1 MLKARSSSPLR
12 KLVGLKRR
20 LQFFAEE
27 LDQLCKENVA
37 AEYETGLDGEEAAT
51 AIVKWAEYRQGFWDR
66 FADSIHK
73 WTDLSNGTKVAVQR
87 LKERFDRPYTAVRK
101 LTLDLLRITTGE
113 WTRRRLPDHIDCH
126 IDTLTEMGKDPRTAE
141 FSLAEFYA
149 HEKLQSDMAAFQCFI
164 REQAGLMAQSHRSIF
179 KIGRNWKPGKA
190 SDSSKTKST
199 TRKGTKGSH
208 KASACPEV
216 LKANSIPRRALDK
229 KAGLCFSCL
238 EPGHEAKGSSD
249 SPVPLSGVKPSD
261 PLQERDRKEGKQL
274 RPVRVNLTSGD
285 ESGGTRLQ
293 IIWAR
298 AHSDGGKKMVVNCL
312 FDTAAE
318 RSFIREDVTQELQLK
333 RFLLW

>member
-1 MLKARSSSPLR
+1 MLKARSSSPPR

-37 AEYETGLDGEEAAT
+37 PGRIEAQLVTAKEIYRRVDRLWEEYETGLDGEEAAT
-51 AIVKWAEYRQGFWDR
+51 AITEREVARH
-66 FADSIHK
+66 ASI
-73 WTDLSNGTKVAVQR
+73 A
-87 LKERFDRPYTAVRK
+87 
-101 LTLDLLRITTGE
+101 
-113 WTRRRLPDHIDCH
+113 
-126 IDTLTEMGKDPRTAE
+126 
-141 FSLAEFYA
+141 
-149 HEKLQSDMAAFQCFI
+149 
-164 REQAGLMAQSHRSIF
+164 
-179 KIGRNWKPGKA
+179 
-190 SDSSKTKST
+190 
-199 TRKGTKGSH
+199 KGSH

-216 LKANSIPRRALDK
+216 LKANSIQRRALDK

-238 EPGHEAKGSSD
+238 EPGHEAKGCGQHGGKKNSGRSRD
-249 SPVPLSGVKPSD
+249 SPAPLSGVKPSD
-261 PLQERDRKEGKQL
+261 PSQERDQKEGKQL

-293 IIWAR
+293 IIRAR
-298 AHSDGGKKMVVNCL
+298 GHSDGGKKMVVNCL